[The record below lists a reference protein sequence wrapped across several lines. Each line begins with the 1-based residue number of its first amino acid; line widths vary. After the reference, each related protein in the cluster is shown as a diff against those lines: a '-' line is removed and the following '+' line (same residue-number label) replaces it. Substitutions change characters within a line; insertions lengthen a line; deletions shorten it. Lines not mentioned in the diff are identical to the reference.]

1 MTYQNLLR
9 TLLLAGSALGAMP
22 PTAAFAQSVD
32 YTAMEQ
38 MFGEP
43 ITTSVTGKPQRA
55 SEVPGD
61 LTIITQDQIRRSG
74 ATTIPD
80 ILQFV
85 PGIDVRHY
93 GIGQVEVSI
102 RGYSTPLN
110 PRLLVLVDGRQIY
123 ADDYGRVAW
132 NNLPVQLLE
141 IRQIEVVK
149 GPNSALFGFNAASG
163 VINIITF
170 DPLLDKVNAA
180 QIQGGTQSFGEL
192 SAVGTGHIGDK
203 AGLRISAGGL
213 TEREFAKETAT
224 DGIPHPTYGSV
235 NIDGHWQVSP
245 NILLRAS
252 GGQSDAH
259 TPTDVVGTTII
270 NYAERT
276 SYLRFGGAAET
287 RVGTIDFDIYRN
299 MAFDKNGTNPSY
311 LNDTLV
317 TKLSDLLKLNAA
329 NTVRI
334 GLEYRSN
341 RASGSSFAG
350 AINYGVYSA
359 NGLWDWQITPSVDLV
374 NAVRL
379 DHLVLGYSGTL
390 LPIPGRTLAAY
401 NNATITQPS
410 FNSGLV
416 IKASDLDTVRLTA
429 ARGLQVPS
437 LIDFALQTAV
447 GPSTYGLGSP
457 TVVPTSVWNA
467 ELAYD
472 RGLQLL
478 DATLTTA
485 VFFQRNT
492 NLLATG
498 GNTPFVPLAP
508 QVIASSPANVGSSD
522 EVGVELGLSGK
533 TAGGFRWN
541 ASYTFASITDDVS
554 GAYSPSPTTRYDNG
568 IPQHAVVLGAGYA
581 NGPYEL
587 DAQGK
592 WQSRFTD
599 YKLGAQGY
607 QPVYMS
613 DYVSFNARAAY
624 KITENLTAALVGQ
637 QYDISAIFKPT
648 GSLVERRLIAS
659 LTARF

>member
-1 MTYQNLLR
+1 MYRTLLR
-9 TLLLAGSALGAMP
+9 RLLLAGSATCAMLP
-22 PTAAFAQSVD
+22 VAVSAQGVD
-32 YTAMEQ
+32 YTTVEQ

-74 ATTIPD
+74 ATNIPD

-85 PGIDVRHY
+85 PGVDVRHY
-93 GIGQVEVSI
+93 GIGQAEVSI
-102 RGYSTPLN
+102 RGYNSPLN
-110 PRLLVLVDGRQIY
+110 PRLLVLIDGRQVY
-123 ADDYGRVAW
+123 SDDYGRVAW
-132 NNLPVQLLE
+132 NALPVQLLE
-141 IRQIEVVK
+141 IRQIEVIK

-180 QIQGGTQSFGEL
+180 TIQGGTQSFGTA
-192 SAVGTGHIGDK
+192 SAVGTAHIGET
-203 AGLRISAGGL
+203 AGVRISVGGL
-213 TEREFAKETAT
+213 TEREFSGETAVA
-224 DGIPHPTYGSV
+224 GLPHPSSGSV

-245 NILLRAS
+245 TILLRAS
-252 GGQSDAH
+252 GGQTDAH
-259 TPTDVVGTTII
+259 TPSDAIGFATLNV
-270 NYAERT
+270 AERT
-276 SYLRFGGAAET
+276 NYLRFGGASDT
-287 RVGTIDFDIYRN
+287 PLGTLDFDVYRN
-299 MAFDKNGTNPSY
+299 MSFVKFGTSPSF

-317 TKLSDLLKLNAA
+317 AKASDLLKVNAA
-329 NTVRI
+329 NTVRV
-334 GLEYRSN
+334 GVEYRNN
-341 RASGSSFAG
+341 RASSGSTFGGSV
-350 AINYGVYSA
+350 NYNVYSID
-359 NGLWDWQITPSVDLV
+359 GLWDWQVAPSVDFT

-379 DHLVLGYSGTL
+379 DHLVLGYGGAL

-437 LIDFALQTAV
+437 LIDFGLQTLEGSAYAV
-447 GPSTYGLGSP
+447 GSP

-472 RGLQLL
+472 RGLPSL
-478 DATLTTA
+478 DATITTA
-485 VFFQRNT
+485 VFVQRNT
-492 NLLATG
+492 NLLSAPF
-498 GNTPFVPLAP
+498 NTPFVLSGGHVTSTA
-508 QVIASSPANVGSSD
+508 ANVGSSN
-522 EVGVELGLSGK
+522 EVGVELGLRGK

-541 ASYTFASITDDVS
+541 ASYTFASISDDIS
-554 GAYSPSPTTRYDNG
+554 SAYPPSPSTRYDNG
-568 IPQHAVVLGAGYA
+568 TPQHSVVLGVGYT
-581 NGPYEL
+581 NGPWEL

-599 YKLGAQGY
+599 YMLGAGGY

-613 DYVSFNARAAY
+613 NYVSLNGRVAY
-624 KITENLTAALVGQ
+624 QITENVTAALVGQ
-637 QYDISAIFKPT
+637 LYNISAIFKPI

-659 LTARF
+659 ITAYF